1 MNSRAWTSKEEAALR
16 DALAACTTWPD
27 VCAMLPGRTPAA
39 LMARAALLGLH
50 LRGSGPH
57 RAWTS
62 GEEAALAEALDGFAR
77 RTGRT
82 RTAVAAKAMHLASGG
97 R

>member
-1 MNSRAWTSKEEAALR
+1 MNGRAWTSEEERALR

-27 VCAMLPGRTPAA
+27 VCATLPGRTHSA
-39 LMARAALLGLH
+39 LVARAALLGLH

-57 RAWTS
+57 RWWTS
-62 GEEAALAEALDGFAR
+62 GEEAAVLEALDDLAR
-77 RTGRT
+77 RTGHT

>member
-1 MNSRAWTSKEEAALR
+1 MSGRAWTTGEELALR
-16 DALAACTTWPD
+16 DALAACATWPD
-27 VCAMLPGRTPAA
+27 VFERLPGRTPAA
-39 LMARAALLGLH
+39 LMARASLLGLH

-57 RAWTS
+57 RGWTS
-62 GEEAALAEALDGFAR
+62 GEEAAVLEAIDGLAR
-77 RTGRT
+77 RTGHT

>member
-1 MNSRAWTSKEEAALR
+1 MSGRAWTTGEELALR

-27 VCAMLPGRTPAA
+27 VCATLPGRTPAA

-57 RAWTS
+57 RGWTS
-62 GEEAALAEALDGFAR
+62 GEEAALLEAIDDLAR
-77 RTGRT
+77 RTGHT
-82 RTAVAAKAMHLASGG
+82 RTAVVAKALHLVRG
-97 R
+97 RA